1 MEGHVGV
8 THYSAS
14 RDKGNWKRGEDD
26 KETLN
31 KATKEF
37 CFHKLGE
44 KATELEEDFR
54 YLLLLLATDSHTKM
68 SRSFAVQLE
77 VIKLSDEKGATITAF
92 WKQRRSVE

>member
-1 MEGHVGV
+1 MKGHVGV

-31 KATKEF
+31 MATKEF

-54 YLLLLLATDSHTKM
+54 YLLIACNRFSCQNEQKL
-68 SRSFAVQLE
+68 RSPA
-77 VIKLSDEKGATITAF
+77 
-92 WKQRRSVE
+92 WR